1 MKIINNKNIF
11 ILLITAIVGMLVL
24 LSYYTYLSYNDYID
38 TKKSTKSTYFIQNVD
53 NLLNSIA
60 KERLSSAIYIGTEDK
75 LKYKAVE
82 KSRVS
87 TDNSLEK
94 LSQFITQD
102 NDFSVYKIQLESV
115 QKNLKYA
122 RTKVDTLSSDYRN
135 TLFKLYHEAIFNSL
149 AGAMKTVVSG
159 ESSSEIKEYLLTS
172 ISYSEL
178 KENVELENTGIS
190 LALYGARSMSDD
202 DLRLWDSLLM
212 KSILPNFTIL
222 KDRVVASKLNT
233 LLTAEEFSDIG
244 SRERVLILQGSYS
257 GDYSIDTK
265 EWNIQVDKK
274 DNYIE
279 VAQNILHSAINK
291 YSKNSVA
298 SSKEVMIQYA
308 VATVIALLI
317 LFVLLIVY
325 YNINKDKQLFEDTL
339 RDIETVLNPYQQKEL
354 KELVEN
360 REINQIYKFLVN
372 TIREANQAK
381 DLFLANMSHEIRTPL
396 NGIVG
401 FTQLLKSTEVDAEQ
415 EEFISVIESSSD
427 NLLSIVND
435 ILDLSKIKADKIE
448 LEHIPFD
455 VAEKMESSI
464 ESYGARASEKDID
477 LSVYIDPYMPKML
490 IGDPTKISQIL
501 VNLISNA
508 TKFTGMG
515 GNIDVRIEQVSE
527 DDKSVD
533 IKFSVK
539 DTGIGITDEQKG
551 KIFDAFSQADVSTSR
566 KFGGTGLGLAI
577 SGKLTKFMGGELD
590 IESEEDKGS
599 TFFFTL
605 NLEKYE
611 ESIDHEELDMSGF
624 NVALLVSDKKIRE
637 EQSNNL
643 EKYVKYVG
651 ADFTIMTPDEIY
663 NIDSYGMPDIVFID
677 YKNFEDKDKLK
688 DYVKLDTKIIL
699 ITTSDK
705 KNHIAEL
712 EDQIDRVVYRPLNLT
727 KTLKSLEI
735 VNEDK
740 KVTLVEEKEDNKI
753 FKNIKALVAEDNAI
767 NQKLITSV
775 LNGFGIDVTIAVNGE
790 EAVQYRTTNDDYD
803 IIFMDIQMPVLGGIE
818 ATGQINDYEEKHRKH
833 HIPIVA
839 LTANALQGD
848 REKYLDAGMDNY
860 LSKPIELAKL
870 KAVLLEYFSNKLTS
884 KTDENLKEDTVEPI
898 VDNKIEDISNSTEA
912 EISKEISANIV
923 VEKEDILVEKEE
935 DITVT
940 TDETSNIE
948 DKNIEFKSDVL
959 LFRETMLATNI
970 YAIMLRN
977 TDYSVETASNV
988 DDFMDKIEDNHYRYV
1003 IFDSAPLMKVQCLTV
1018 ELIEERGAKPLVFI
1032 EENKEDSACCET
1044 YTFNATSDEL
1054 ISKLR

>member
-11 ILLITAIVGMLVL
+11 TLLIVAIIGVL
-24 LSYYTYLSYNDYID
+24 GVLSYYTYLSYSDYLD
-38 TKKSTKSTYFIQNVD
+38 TQKSTKSTYFVKKVD

-60 KERLSSAIYIGTEDK
+60 KERLSSAIYIGTEEK
-75 LKYKAVE
+75 SKYKTVE

-87 TDNSLEK
+87 TDNAIEN
-94 LSQFITQD
+94 LSEFIAK
-102 NDFSVYKIQLESV
+102 NSEYSVYKIQLESA
-115 QKNLKYA
+115 QKNLKYV
-122 RTKVDTLSSDYRN
+122 RSKVDTLSSDYRN
-135 TLFKLYHEAIFNSL
+135 TLFKMYHETIFNSL
-149 AGAMKTVVSG
+149 VGTMKTVASG
-159 ESSSEIKEYLLTS
+159 ESSAEIKEYLLTS
-172 ISYSEL
+172 INYVEL
-178 KENVELENTGIS
+178 KENVQLENTAVS
-190 LALYGARSMSDD
+190 FALYGSRSMSDE
-202 DLRLWDSLLM
+202 DLRLWDALLM
-212 KSILPNFTIL
+212 KSVLPNFDTL
-222 KDRVVASKLNT
+222 KDKFVASKLKT
-233 LLTAEEFSDIG
+233 LLAPEEFSEIG
-244 SRERVLILQGSYS
+244 TNERVLTLYGSYS
-257 GDYSIDTK
+257 GDYSIDVK
-265 EWNIQVDKK
+265 EWNIQIDKK

-279 VAQNILHSAINK
+279 VAQNILYSAINK

-298 SSKEVMIQYA
+298 SSKEIMIQYG
-308 VATVIALLI
+308 VATLIALL
-317 LFVLLIVY
+317 VLLVLLVVY

-455 VAEKMESSI
+455 VVEKMESSI

-477 LSVYIDPYMPKML
+477 LSVYIDPDMPKML
-490 IGDPTKISQIL
+490 VGDPTKISQIL

-539 DTGIGITDEQKG
+539 DTGIGITEEQRG

-611 ESIDHEELDMSGF
+611 ENIEYEKLDMSGF
-624 NVALLVSDKKIRE
+624 SVALLVSDKKVKA
-637 EQSNNL
+637 EQDNNL

-651 ADFTIMTPDEIY
+651 ADFSIVTPDEIY
-663 NIDSYGMPDIVFID
+663 NIDSYGMPDILFID
-677 YKNFEDKDKLK
+677 YKNFKDKDNLEK
-688 DYVKLDTKIIL
+688 YVKLDTKIVL

-705 KNHIAEL
+705 KNHIVDL
-712 EDQIDRVVYRPLNLT
+712 EDKIDRIVYRPLNLT
-727 KTLKSLEI
+727 KTFKSLDI
-735 VNEDK
+735 VNEDNK
-740 KVTLVEEKEDNKI
+740 ETLIEEKEVDNKI
-753 FKNIKALVAEDNAI
+753 FKDIKALVAEDNAI

-790 EAVQYRTTNDDYD
+790 EAVQYRTSNDDFD

-860 LSKPIELAKL
+860 LSKPIELGKL
-870 KAVLLEYFSNKLTS
+870 KAVLLEYFSNKLTG
-884 KTDENLKEDTVEPI
+884 KVNEDIEEKIVESI
-898 VDNKIEDISNSTEA
+898 VDDKIEDISDS
-912 EISKEISANIV
+912 
-923 VEKEDILVEKEE
+923 
-935 DITVT
+935 
-940 TDETSNIE
+940 
-948 DKNIEFKSDVL
+948 KNIEILEESSIEVFDKEDDTPPIVKESQIEEESNEDSNKEHEVKSDIL
-959 LFRETMLATNI
+959 LFRETTLVTNI

-977 TDYSVETASNV
+977 TKNSVEVASNV
-988 DDFMDKIEDNHYRYV
+988 EDFMDKIEDNYYKYV
-1003 IFDSAPLMKVQCLTV
+1003 IFDSVLLMNAKCLIV

-1032 EENKEDSACCET
+1032 EDNKEGDECCET
-1044 YTFNATSDEL
+1044 YSFNATSDEL
-1054 ISKLR
+1054 KSKLN